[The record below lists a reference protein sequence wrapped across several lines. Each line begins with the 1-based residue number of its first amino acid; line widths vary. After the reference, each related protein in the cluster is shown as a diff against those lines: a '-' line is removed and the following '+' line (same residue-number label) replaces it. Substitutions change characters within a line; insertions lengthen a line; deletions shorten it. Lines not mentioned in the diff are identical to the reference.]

1 MQINNYLGTI
11 TVEKAVYL
19 ALTKAAVNNIEGIRF
34 IDSMFSMLFDNRVK
48 VENQNER
55 PNITVEVEVDYGL
68 HLPTKGRE
76 IQKSV
81 HAVLTKLL
89 NIQLADINVY
99 FRKIAV
105 GA

>member
-19 ALTKAAVNNIEGIRF
+19 ALTKTAVNKIEGIRF
-34 IDSMFSMLFDNRVK
+34 IDSVFSLLLDNRVK

-76 IQKSV
+76 IQESV
-81 HAVLTKLL
+81 HAILTKFL

-99 FRKIAV
+99 FRKVAV